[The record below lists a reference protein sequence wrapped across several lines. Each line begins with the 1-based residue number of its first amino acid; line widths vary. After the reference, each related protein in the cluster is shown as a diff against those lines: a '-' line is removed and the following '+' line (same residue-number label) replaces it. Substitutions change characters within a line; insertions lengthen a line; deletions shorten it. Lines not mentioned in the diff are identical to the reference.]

1 MNLLKKIITF
11 IFFIIALY
19 CIGYICILYRDAFTN
34 LSLDAKMNI
43 FKNPKIMYMLTPLLF
58 WIASKSFLFKNAN
71 GPLNANIHNLFK
83 NADFP
88 NYFKTLFPFT
98 SILAIIASSLIAVY
112 AGGALGPETPIIYI
126 SMLLLLYAY
135 YFFKITFKTVAS
147 DVNFESLL
155 YLGYVF
161 GVTIIFGS
169 PLASFALSIEKSLL
183 EGSSNL
189 ISNVIYCLVGIFIAY
204 TMITGTKTGVLF
216 QEIPIPIEFTY
227 NITHSLQYIFLA
239 IICGVIASILMKTMT
254 LLFYSV
260 RTLVNKSAVLLNVI
274 PILFGGCVAALIN
287 YSDNPT
293 KIVGS
298 GIKLVNCE
306 LNDTCT
312 YDFNVLFQFLSN
324 VILTFISGCSG
335 GQKFVFMS
343 IGGGIGSIYDNF
355 TSIPHIQSIIIGITS
370 FFSTIFGNPISSAL
384 IILKTTNLSYDSLPM
399 LIAASLVSNYAFK
412 YINSISS

>member
-1 MNLLKKIITF
+1 MNIIRNIITL
-11 IFFIIALY
+11 IFFIIVLY
-19 CIGYICILYRDAFTN
+19 CIGYICILYQDAFTN
-34 LSLDAKMNI
+34 LSLDAKLNI
-43 FKNPKIMYMLTPLLF
+43 FKNPKIMYLLTPLFF
-58 WIASKSFLFKNAN
+58 WIASRSFLFKNAN

-83 NADFP
+83 NVDFP

-98 SILAIIASSLIAVY
+98 SILAIIVSSLIAVY
-112 AGGALGPETPIIYI
+112 AGGALGPETPMIYI
-126 SMLLLLYAY
+126 SMLLILYAN
-135 YFFKITFKTVAS
+135 YFFKTVFKNIAS
-147 DVNFESLL
+147 EVNFESLL
-155 YLGYVF
+155 YLGYIF
-161 GVTIIFGS
+161 GITIVFGS

-189 ISNVIYCLVGIFIAY
+189 ISNVIYCLIGIFIAY
-204 TMITGTKTGVLF
+204 TIVNGTKTGVLF
-216 QEIPIPIEFTY
+216 QEVPIEFTY
-227 NITHSLQYIFLA
+227 NVIHSLQYLFLA
-239 IICGVIASILMKTMT
+239 MMCGVIASILMKMMT

-274 PILFGGCVAALIN
+274 PILFGFCVAALIN

-312 YDFNVLFQFLSN
+312 YDFHILFQFLSN

-370 FFSTIFGNPISSAL
+370 FFSTIFGSPISSAL
-384 IILKTTNLSYDSLPM
+384 IILKATNLSYDSLPM
-399 LIAASLVSNYAFK
+399 LIAASIVANYTFK
-412 YINSISS
+412 YINSRSV

>member
-1 MNLLKKIITF
+1 MNIIFKHTVTFTF
-11 IFFIIALY
+11 IVITLF
-19 CIGYICILYRDAFTN
+19 CIGYICILYQDAFTN
-34 LSLDAKMNI
+34 LSFDAKMNI
-43 FKNPKIMYMLTPLLF
+43 FENKKIMFLLTPLLF

-98 SILAIIASSLIAVY
+98 SILAIIISSLIAVY
-112 AGGALGPETPIIYI
+112 AGGALGPETPVVYI
-126 SMLLLLYAY
+126 SMLLLLYAH
-135 YFFKITFKTVAS
+135 YFFKTVFKSIAS
-147 DVNFESLL
+147 EVNFESLL
-155 YLGYVF
+155 YLGYIF

-169 PLASFALSIEKSLL
+169 PLASFALSIEKSLR
-183 EGSSNL
+183 ENSSNL

-204 TMITGTKTGVLF
+204 TITNRGKTGILF
-216 QEIPIPIEFTY
+216 QETPVEFTY
-227 NITHSLQYIFLA
+227 SITHTLQYLFLA
-239 IICGVIASILMKTMT
+239 MICGIIAYIVMKTMT
-254 LLFYSV
+254 LLFYGV
-260 RTLVNKSAVLLNVI
+260 KTLVNKSVVLLNII
-274 PILFGGCVAALIN
+274 PILFGFCVAALIN

-312 YDFNVLFQFLSN
+312 HNFNVLLQFLSN
-324 VILTFISGCSG
+324 VTLTFISGCSG

-343 IGGGIGSIYDNF
+343 IGGIIGSLYDNF
-355 TSIPHIQSIIIGITS
+355 TSVPHIQSIIIGITA

-384 IILKTTNLSYDSLPM
+384 IMLKTTNLSYESLPM
-399 LIAASLVSNYAFK
+399 LTIVSLVSYYTF
-412 YINSISS
+412 NSFIK

>member
-1 MNLLKKIITF
+1 MKIIKNIITF
-11 IFFIIALY
+11 LFFVIALY

-43 FKNPKIMYMLTPLLF
+43 FKNPKIMYLLTPLLF

-98 SILAIIASSLIAVY
+98 SILAIIVSSLIAVY

-126 SMLLLLYAY
+126 SMLLVLYTH
-135 YFFKITFKTVAS
+135 YFFKTVFKNVFS
-147 DVNFESLL
+147 EVNFESLL

-161 GVTIIFGS
+161 GITIVFGS
-169 PLASFALSIEKSLL
+169 PLASFALSIEKSIL

-189 ISNVIYCLVGIFIAY
+189 ISNVIYCLIGIFIAY
-204 TMITGTKTGVLF
+204 TMVNGTKTGVLF
-216 QEIPIPIEFTY
+216 QEVHIEFTY
-227 NITHSLQYIFLA
+227 NVIHSLQYLFLA
-239 IICGVIASILMKTMT
+239 MICGVIASILMKTMT
-254 LLFYSV
+254 LLFYSM
-260 RTLVNKSAVLLNVI
+260 RKLVNKSAVLLNVI
-274 PILFGGCVAALIN
+274 PILFGFCVAALIN

-306 LNDTCT
+306 LNDNCT
-312 YDFNVLFQFLSN
+312 YDFYILFQFLSN

-355 TSIPHIQSIIIGITS
+355 ASIPHIQSIIIGITS

-384 IILKTTNLSYDSLPM
+384 IILKSTNLSYDSLPM
-399 LIAASLVSNYAFK
+399 LVAASLVANYSFK
-412 YINSISS
+412 YINSRSV

>member
-1 MNLLKKIITF
+1 MNIIRNIITL
-11 IFFIIALY
+11 IFFVIALY

-43 FKNPKIMYMLTPLLF
+43 FKNPKIMYLLTPLLF

-98 SILAIIASSLIAVY
+98 SILAIIVSSLIAVY

-126 SMLLLLYAY
+126 SMLLVLYAH
-135 YFFKITFKTVAS
+135 YFFKTVFKNVFS
-147 DVNFESLL
+147 EVNFESLL
-155 YLGYVF
+155 YLGYIF
-161 GVTIIFGS
+161 GITIVFGS
-169 PLASFALSIEKSLL
+169 PLASFALSIEKSLR

-189 ISNVIYCLVGIFIAY
+189 ISNVIYCLIGIFIAY
-204 TMITGTKTGVLF
+204 TMVNGTKTGVLF
-216 QEIPIPIEFTY
+216 QEVPIEFTY
-227 NITHSLQYIFLA
+227 NVIHSLQYLFLA
-239 IICGVIASILMKTMT
+239 MICGVIALILMKTMT
-254 LLFYSV
+254 LLFYSM

-274 PILFGGCVAALIN
+274 PILFGFCVAALIN

-306 LNDTCT
+306 LNDNCT
-312 YDFNVLFQFLSN
+312 YDFHILFQFLSN
-324 VILTFISGCSG
+324 VFLTFISGCSG

-384 IILKTTNLSYDSLPM
+384 IILKATNLSYDSLPM
-399 LIAASLVSNYAFK
+399 LVAASLVANYTFK
-412 YINSISS
+412 YINSRSV